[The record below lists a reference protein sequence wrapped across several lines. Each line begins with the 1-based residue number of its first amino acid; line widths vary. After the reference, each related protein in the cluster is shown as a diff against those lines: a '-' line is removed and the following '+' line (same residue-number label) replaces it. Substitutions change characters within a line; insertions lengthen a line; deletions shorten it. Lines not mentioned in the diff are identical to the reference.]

1 MCKCVDD
8 NMQFLMYFFKRNKLI
23 LYSLGTGLLLA
34 LSWPARGFPFLAF
47 VAFIPMFLLEDHF
60 LVNRKNYRSIV
71 FLLYAWFG
79 FFVFNLLTTWWI
91 MFATLPGMVVAV
103 VLNSFFMAIPW
114 WLMHLGR
121 RLVPGRQGS
130 VSVVFFWLSF
140 EFLHGSWEL
149 SWSWLDIGNV
159 FAAYPAWVQWYQAI
173 GTAGGAIWV
182 LVVNLMLFIALKQY
196 LNIGCLKRIGSWSLG
211 FAVIALVVPSIIS
224 LNLWYNYD
232 ETDHPVHVVIIQ
244 PAEDPYE
251 EAVSNREVQERIDKM
266 IDLANSRLT
275 PETRFV
281 VAPEAANPRG
291 IWMHEAESNLAVQ
304 RIREHVDEHPGIVWV
319 MGSFTYELFEPDAAL
334 PPEARPL
341 ANSGRHYVAYNSVVM
356 IEEGRPLQYYHKSK
370 LVPGIERMP
379 YFNILKPVGQIV
391 DAFGGIAGSLGV
403 QEDRSILQTKNNEFV
418 GAAVCYES
426 IYGDFMKG
434 YIHNAAHLLFIVTN
448 DGWWRNTPGYRQH
461 NQYARLRA
469 IEMRRSIARSA
480 STGIS
485 SFINQRGEIIESTQ
499 WWEETAISAEINMS
513 RKMTPFAASGNF
525 LGRMSLFISA
535 LLLLQMFAQ
544 WLIVRNKNETGML

>member
-1 MCKCVDD
+1 
-8 NMQFLMYFFKRNKLI
+8 MYFFKRNKLL
-23 LYSLGTGLLLA
+23 LYSLCMGLLLA

-47 VAFIPMFLLEDHF
+47 FAFIPMFLLEDHV
-60 LVNRKNYRSIV
+60 LVNRKNYRSV
-71 FLLYAWFG
+71 VLLLYAWAG

-91 MFATLPGMVVAV
+91 MYATVPGMIVAV
-103 VLNSFFMAIPW
+103 VLNAFFMAIPW

-130 VSVVFFWLSF
+130 VSLIFLWLSF
-140 EFLHGSWEL
+140 EFLHSRWEL

-159 FAAYPAWVQWYQAI
+159 FAAYPALVQWYQAV
-173 GTAGGAIWV
+173 GTAGGSLWV
-182 LVVNLMLFIALKQY
+182 LTVNLLLFIALKYY
-196 LNIGCLKRIGSWSLG
+196 LNNGYFKKISVWSLSFSVLV
-211 FAVIALVVPSIIS
+211 FAIPVIIS
-224 LNLWYNYD
+224 LNIWHNHD

-251 EAVSNREVQERIDKM
+251 EAVTNREAQERVDKM
-266 IDLANSRLT
+266 IDLADSRLT

-291 IWMHEAESNLAVQ
+291 IWMHEADSHYAVQ
-304 RIREHVDEHPGIVWV
+304 RIREHIAQNPGVIWV
-319 MGSFTYELFEPDAAL
+319 MGSFTYELFKNGASL

-341 ANSGRHYVAYNSVVM
+341 ANSDRHYVAYNSVVM
-356 IEEGRPLQYYHKSK
+356 IEGDRPLQYYHKSK

-379 YFNILKPVGQIV
+379 YFNFLKPVGKIV
-391 DAFGGIAGSLGV
+391 DVFGGIAGSLGV
-403 QEDRSILQTKNNEFV
+403 QEERGVFQTANNEFV

-426 IYGDFMKG
+426 IYGDFMTG
-434 YIHNAAHLLFIVTN
+434 YMNNLADLLFVVTN

-485 SFINQRGEIIESTQ
+485 SFINQRGEILKSTQ
-499 WWEETAISAEINMS
+499 WWEETAIAAEINRN
-513 RKMTPFAASGNF
+513 RKITPFAASGNF

-535 LLLLQMFAQ
+535 FMLLQMFAQ
-544 WLIVRNKNETGML
+544 WLITRSKNGSGLL

>member
-1 MCKCVDD
+1 
-8 NMQFLMYFFKRNKLI
+8 MYFFKRNKLL
-23 LYSLGTGLLLA
+23 LYSLCMGLLLA

-47 VAFIPMFLLEDHF
+47 FAFIPMFLLEDHI
-60 LVNRKNYRSIV
+60 LVNRKNYRSV
-71 FLLYAWFG
+71 VLLLYAWAG

-91 MFATLPGMVVAV
+91 MYATVPGMIVAV
-103 VLNSFFMAIPW
+103 VLNAFFMAIPW

-130 VSVVFFWLSF
+130 VSLIFLWLSF
-140 EFLHGSWEL
+140 EFLHSRWEL

-159 FAAYPAWVQWYQAI
+159 FAAYPALVQWYQAV
-173 GTAGGAIWV
+173 GTAGGSLWV
-182 LVVNLMLFIALKQY
+182 LTVNLLLFIALKYY
-196 LNIGCLKRIGSWSLG
+196 LNNGYFKKISVWSLSFSVLV
-211 FAVIALVVPSIIS
+211 FAIPVIIS
-224 LNLWYNYD
+224 LNIWHNHD

-244 PAEDPYE
+244 PVEDPYE
-251 EAVSNREVQERIDKM
+251 EAVTNREAQERVDKM
-266 IDLANSRLT
+266 IDLADSRLT

-291 IWMHEAESNLAVQ
+291 IWMHEADSHYAVQ
-304 RIREHVDEHPGIVWV
+304 RIREHIAQNPGVIWV
-319 MGSFTYELFEPDAAL
+319 MGSFTYELFKNGASL

-341 ANSGRHYVAYNSVVM
+341 ANSDRHYVAYNSVVM
-356 IEEGRPLQYYHKSK
+356 IEGDRPLQYYHKSK

-379 YFNILKPVGQIV
+379 YFNFLKPVGKIV
-391 DAFGGIAGSLGV
+391 DVFGGIAGSLGV
-403 QEDRSILQTKNNEFV
+403 QEERGVFQTANNEFV

-426 IYGDFMKG
+426 IYGDFMTG
-434 YIHNAAHLLFIVTN
+434 YMNNLADLLFVVTN

-485 SFINQRGEIIESTQ
+485 SFINQRGEIIKSTQ
-499 WWEETAISAEINMS
+499 WWEETAIAAEINRN
-513 RKMTPFAASGNF
+513 RKITPFAASGNF

-535 LLLLQMFAQ
+535 FMLLQMFAQ
-544 WLIVRNKNETGML
+544 WLITRSKNGSGLL

>member
-1 MCKCVDD
+1 
-8 NMQFLMYFFKRNKLI
+8 MYFFQQNKLL
-23 LYSLGTGLLLA
+23 LYSLATGLLLA

-47 VAFIPMFLLEDHF
+47 VAFIPMFLLEDHL

-71 FLLYAWFG
+71 FLMYAWLG

-130 VSVVFFWLSF
+130 ISVIFFWLSF
-140 EFLHGSWEL
+140 EYLHGSWEL

-159 FAAYPAWVQWYQAI
+159 FAAYPAWVQWYQVT

-182 LVVNLMLFIALKQY
+182 LLINLMLFFALKQY
-196 LNIGCLKRIGSWSLG
+196 LKSGSLQRIGKWSLG
-211 FAVIALVVPSIIS
+211 FAVIALVVPPIIS
-224 LNLWYNYD
+224 LNIWQNYE

-251 EAVSNREVQERIDKM
+251 EAVTNQEVQERIDKM

-291 IWMHEAESNLAVQ
+291 IWMHDAESNYAVQ
-304 RIREHVDEHPGIVWV
+304 RIRKHIEDNPGIIWI
-319 MGSFTYELFEPDAAL
+319 MGSFVYELFEPGASL
-334 PPEARPL
+334 PHEARPL
-341 ANSGRHYVAYNSVVM
+341 SNSDRHYVAYNSVVM
-356 IEEGRPLQYYHKSK
+356 IEAGRPLQYYHKSK

-379 YFNILKPVGQIV
+379 YFNILGPVGAIV

-403 QEDRSILQTKNNEFV
+403 QEERGVFQTANNEFV

-426 IYGDFMKG
+426 IYGDFMTG
-434 YIHNAAHLLFIVTN
+434 YVVNFAEILFIVTN

-461 NQYARLRA
+461 NHYARLRA
-469 IEMRRSIARSA
+469 IELRRSIARSA

-485 SFINQRGEIIESTQ
+485 SFINQRGEIIKSTQ
-499 WWEETAISAEINMS
+499 WWEETAIAAEINRN
-513 RKMTPFAASGNF
+513 RKITPFSASGNF
-525 LGRMSLFISA
+525 LGQMSLFISA
-535 LLLLQMFAQ
+535 LLLLQMFVQ
-544 WLIVRNKNETGML
+544 WLMTRKK